1 LYSGISFSDFKFQL
15 NYFID
20 LYFGD
25 LIVQDL
31 FSFLRNYLEMLF
43 ILENFLKDFLFED
56 YLIGLFSMELFLWD
70 CFFLHFK
77 LGDLW

>member
-1 LYSGISFSDFKFQL
+1 MYSGIFFSDFKLQL

-25 LIVQDL
+25 LIAQDL

-43 ILENFLKDFLFED
+43 ILEIFFWKISYLMIIWLAYFLWSF
-56 YLIGLFSMELFLWD
+56 FLWD
-70 CFFLHFK
+70 WFF
-77 LGDLW
+77 

>member
-1 LYSGISFSDFKFQL
+1 MIFFFRVCNFINVFRNFFSDFKLQL

-25 LIVQDL
+25 LIAQDL

-43 ILENFLKDFLFED
+43 ILE
-56 YLIGLFSMELFLWD
+56 I
-70 CFFLHFK
+70 FF
-77 LGDLW
+77 